1 MLSAW
6 MVQVSVDWLHAKLEE
21 WQVSMSTGRKAPILA
36 RMVIVVNLQPSKA
49 NIHIIEYFGHRMKK
63 WLLAVGIILI
73 LGLAAT
79 YLLIPSRLNIVVL
92 LPVKCNVDAAD
103 RSLRDTGN

>member
-6 MVQVSVDWLHAKLEE
+6 MVQVSVDWSCPMDRGCVSRDWLHAIMEE

-79 YLLIPSRLNIVVL
+79 YLLIPSRLNIV
-92 LPVKCNVDAAD
+92 
-103 RSLRDTGN
+103 